1 MFAASNADATEAETN
16 SEKVVAEENEG
27 KTESAGTEVTDVMED
42 EISIQLITEGIHY
55 NVYPS
60 K

>member
-16 SEKVVAEENEG
+16 SEETVAEENEV
-27 KTESAGTEVTDVMED
+27 KVESTGTEVTDVMED
-42 EISIQLITEGIHY
+42 EISIQLTTEGIHY
-55 NVYPS
+55 NICPA